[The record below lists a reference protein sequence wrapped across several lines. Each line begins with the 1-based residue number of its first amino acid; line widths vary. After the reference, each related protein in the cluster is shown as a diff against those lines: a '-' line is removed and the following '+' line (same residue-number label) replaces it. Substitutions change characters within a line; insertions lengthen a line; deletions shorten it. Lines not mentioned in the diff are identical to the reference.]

1 TPMLFRLL
9 TPLLAAAILMSPL
22 AGVGWAQASFQAIEL
37 EAPERI
43 RTVLT
48 GDFDGDGDGDI
59 AAAYVEGLPPAQTR
73 LLTVFWQTAPGTWE
87 RTHAS
92 TSVLPAEVAVM
103 DVGRIDGR
111 DRIAML
117 RYDGV
122 DVVDFDGKTISGT
135 TRLIETDSIVFHGEL
150 GDVTTFDFLQDLFGE
165 GRTSIVVPKW
175 GRLEI

>member
-1 TPMLFRLL
+1 GIHASGSGDCRPLHPHDRTPGTCRNTLHSGTVTPMLFRLL

-87 RTHAS
+87 RT
-92 TSVLPAEVAVM
+92 
-103 DVGRIDGR
+103 
-111 DRIAML
+111 
-117 RYDGV
+117 
-122 DVVDFDGKTISGT
+122 
-135 TRLIETDSIVFHGEL
+135 
-150 GDVTTFDFLQDLFGE
+150 
-165 GRTSIVVPKW
+165 
-175 GRLEI
+175 